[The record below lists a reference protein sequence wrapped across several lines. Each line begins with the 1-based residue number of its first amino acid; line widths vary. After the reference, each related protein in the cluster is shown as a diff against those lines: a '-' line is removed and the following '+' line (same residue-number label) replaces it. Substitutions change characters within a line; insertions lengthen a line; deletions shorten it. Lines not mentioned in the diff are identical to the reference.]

1 MSTNNPEPLSIDG
14 EGFRFAIVAARYNQ
28 ELVDGLMQNV
38 LQVLR
43 KAGVDEQDI
52 EIRRVPG
59 TFETIYVARMLAT
72 TASVDCVIVLGL
84 ILQGETNHAD
94 VLANST
100 AAAMLNISELT
111 EVPVINGVITATT
124 LEQAKERC
132 IGKLNRGAEFA
143 AAALEMAEYKIEFDR
158 ALEELEDSDPFDDD
172 DDDDDFDLE
181 ENEDEDDNDFLGPN
195 KPKWN

>member
-1 MSTNNPEPLSIDG
+1 MSTDNPEPLSIDG
-14 EGFRFAIVAARYNQ
+14 EGFRFAIVASRYNQ

-43 KAGVDEQDI
+43 NSGVDEEDI

-59 TFETIYVARMLAT
+59 AFETVYVARMLAT
-72 TASVDCVIVLGL
+72 TAAVDCVIVLGV

-94 VLANST
+94 VLANTVT
-100 AAAMLNISELT
+100 ASLLRISELT
-111 EVPVINGVITATT
+111 EIPVINGIITATT
-124 LEQAKERC
+124 VVQAKDRC
-132 IGKLNRGAEFA
+132 VGNLNRGAEFA

-158 ALEELEDSDPFDDD
+158 SLDDLAEEGLFDDEN
-172 DDDDDFDLE
+172 DDDFELE
-181 ENEDEDDNDFLGPN
+181 EEEDDNDFMGPN

>member
-1 MSTNNPEPLSIDG
+1 MSTDNPEPLSIDG

-43 KAGVDEQDI
+43 KSGVDEEDI

-59 TFETIYVARMLAT
+59 TFETAYVARMLAT
-72 TASVDCVIVLGL
+72 TAAVDCVIVLGV

-94 VLANST
+94 VLANTVT
-100 AAAMLNISELT
+100 ASLLRISELT
-111 EVPVINGVITATT
+111 EIPVINGVITATT
-124 LEQAKERC
+124 LEQAKDRC
-132 IGKLNRGAEFA
+132 IGNLNRGAEFA

-158 ALEELEDSDPFDDD
+158 SLEELEDEDLFADREEE
-172 DDDDDFDLE
+172 DFDLD
-181 ENEDEDDNDFLGPN
+181 EDEDEDENDFLGPN